1 MTGHLPPIGV
11 VTDSNA
17 DVPPAVRDQ
26 YGIVVAPLTVHFGAE
41 QYRDGL
47 DITAREF
54 FARLRAGDVLP
65 TTSQVSTGGWTAAY
79 LQAIEQAQAAG
90 TELTGLIVVTIA
102 SSFSGTYSAA
112 CAAAA
117 VMDIP
122 VEVIDS
128 QQISLGTGWLVMA
141 AARAAH
147 EGHSLPDIAA
157 RLRDMVP
164 RIRLWGMLD
173 SLDHVQR
180 GGRIGKGAALLGT
193 LLNVRPMLQVREGDV
208 LPIGRVRTRQRAL
221 QRLVE
226 LLEEE
231 WPVEELAVIHSDF
244 PEAAAELADM
254 LADRWPRDRLLIAE
268 IGPVLGAHL
277 GPGAV
282 GLSCVKCPTSSRL
295 TPDV

>member
-1 MTGHLPPIGV
+1 MTNQHPRIGV

-17 DVPPAVRDQ
+17 DVPPDLRDR
-26 YGIVVAPLTVHFGAE
+26 YGIVVAPLIVHFGQE
-41 QYRDGL
+41 QYRDGI

-65 TTSQVSTGGWTAAY
+65 TTSQVSTSGWTAAY
-79 LQAIEQAQAAG
+79 LQAIEQARAAG

-102 SSFSGTYSAA
+102 SSLSGTYSAA

-117 VMDIP
+117 AMDIP

-128 QQISLGTGWLVMA
+128 QQISLASGWLVIA
-141 AARAAH
+141 AAQAAQ
-147 EGHSLPDIAA
+147 EGCSLPEIAA
-157 RLRDMVP
+157 RLRAMVP

-193 LLNVRPMLQVREGDV
+193 LLNVKPMLQILEGEV
-208 LPIGRVRTRQRAL
+208 LPLGRVRTRQRAL
-221 QRLVE
+221 QTLVE
-226 LLEEE
+226 MLVAEM
-231 WPVEELAVIHSDF
+231 PVEAVAVIHSDL
-244 PEAAAELADM
+244 PAAAEE
-254 LADRWPRDRLLIAE
+254 LADRVAQVWPRERLLMAE

-277 GPGAV
+277 GPGAI
-282 GLSCVKCPTSSRL
+282 GLSCVKSHAQTNPIA
-295 TPDV
+295 V